1 MVSLFPS
8 EDVPKSSDSLS
19 YISLVHPRTNELS
32 KFLLNESTCKL
43 FEIQLVD
50 RGSVSNG
57 SFLIQS
63 APSRLVQS
71 KDLRIFTRA
80 DPILILL
87 GQLTMAAPE
96 SSSFIDYMDVMNV
109 MVERAPDQASMA
121 KVLQVLNSPTNNFRD
136 QLLQNVFESKS
147 VLDRCLVRIHPEKLL
162 AYLRLRL
169 EVAAKAIGADNALV
183 ECQGNLANVQ
193 IVALELVR
201 SYLPPEWYERL
212 VAAVGFNTQGLYVEE
227 QIRGDT
233 GGVQKTEKSGDVKK
247 RPNQN
252 TETQT
257 AKKAR
262 EIAKSCM
269 KMTSFFKPK
278 DC

>member
-1 MVSLFPS
+1 MVSLFPAG
-8 EDVPKSSDSLS
+8 EDLPKSSDTLS

-32 KFLLNESTCKL
+32 KFLLNETACKL

-57 SFLIQS
+57 SFLVATKSSRLIQS
-63 APSRLVQS
+63 TE
-71 KDLRIFTRA
+71 LRIFTRA
-80 DPILILL
+80 DPVLILL
-87 GQLTMAAPE
+87 GQLAAVAPE
-96 SSSFIDYMDVMNV
+96 TSPYLDYMDVMNM
-109 MVERAPDQASMA
+109 MVERAADQASMA
-121 KVLQVLNSPTNNFRD
+121 KLLQVLNIRD
-136 QLLQNVFESKS
+136 LLLQNVFESKS
-147 VLDRCLVRIHPEKLL
+147 VLDRCLVRINPDKLL

-169 EVAAKAIGADNALV
+169 EVVAKAIVTDDCRLV

-193 IVALELVR
+193 VVALELVR
-201 SYLPPEWYERL
+201 SYLPPDWYERL
-212 VAAVGFNTQGLYVEE
+212 LAVVGFNTHGLYVEE
-227 QIRGDT
+227 QIRCEPSAVKTGD
-233 GGVQKTEKSGDVKK
+233 KNEVKK